1 MSTFLSGGVARV
13 RIGVGVR
20 ATEPSFSQD
29 KAFLSPVLGEGGD
42 EASIGFFCLRSLCI
56 LGGSS
61 GFVTYPEAVYR
72 FRSWQCYIALAFAG
86 FVAAFR
92 FPFMAIGPYPLCLYC
107 LGFEDFGLLSLV
119 SLCGRRQ
126 CSRAGAIFKGLCS
139 FPSFYS
145 ICAFIEGDGYKG

>member
-1 MSTFLSGGVARV
+1 MPPSLPSHKIKLSYLLFL
-13 RIGVGVR
+13 
-20 ATEPSFSQD
+20 E
-29 KAFLSPVLGEGGD
+29 KAVD

-92 FPFMAIGPYPLCLYC
+92 FPFMAIGPYPLCLY
-107 LGFEDFGLLSLV
+107 LSWV
-119 SLCGRRQ
+119 
-126 CSRAGAIFKGLCS
+126 
-139 FPSFYS
+139 
-145 ICAFIEGDGYKG
+145 